1 MNSCLDYPA
10 VVCQLEERKKKLAIA
25 EIIETCTVFENL
37 PNKDQFIENVL
48 KRETIETT
56 GIGNGV
62 AIAHGKVKKLSHIK
76 VALGLCPE
84 GIEFDSKDNQ
94 PVKFLFVIA
103 SSPTRQFEYIKT
115 ISSILRIMREAKLRD
130 ELLSV
135 AEQNSSFDV
144 LSEKAKALIKMLRS
158 QRFRYLLLN

>member
-1 MNSCLDYPA
+1 VNSCLDYPA
-10 VVCQLEERKKKLAIA
+10 VVCQLEERKKKLAIT

-56 GIGNGV
+56 GIGHGI
-62 AIAHGKVKKLSHIK
+62 AIAHGKVKRLSHIK

-84 GIEFDSKDNQ
+84 GIEFESKDSQ

-115 ISSILRIMREAKLRD
+115 ISSILRIMKEAKLRD

>member
-10 VVCQLEERKKKLAIA
+10 VLCQLEERKKKLAIK

-37 PNKDQFIENVL
+37 PNKNEFIENVL
-48 KRETIETT
+48 ERETIETSA
-56 GIGNGV
+56 IGNGV

-76 VALGLCPE
+76 VALGLCPD
-84 GIEFDSKDNQ
+84 GLEFESIDNQ

-115 ISSILRIMREAKLRD
+115 ISSILRIMKETKLRD
-130 ELLSV
+130 ELLAI
-135 AEQNSSFDV
+135 AEQNNSFDI